1 MVTRAEHRRSTLL
14 RLADAA
20 VDLFEERYPAQP
32 TAEEI
37 AERADVSRRTVFRYV
52 DTKEDLVFVR
62 PLLWMDLF
70 DAAVAEVADR
80 PIRERIVHGANRI
93 SRDIDADPEPVRRAM
108 QVASRSPGMA
118 GRSGAV
124 NQRWV
129 QRIAAEIAGDD
140 PDAETRFRAH
150 VLGAAVMGVIDAA
163 LTEWVEDPDRP
174 LVELVDRGLDHLA
187 PILDG

>member
-1 MVTRAEHRRSTLL
+1 MVSRAEHRRSTLL

-20 VDLFEERYPAQP
+20 VDLFEERHPEQP

-37 AERADVSRRTVFRYV
+37 AERAEVSRRTVFRYV
-52 DTKEDLVFVR
+52 DAKEDLAFVR
-62 PLLWMDLF
+62 PILWLDIF
-70 DAAVAEVADR
+70 DAAVAEVADGT
-80 PIRERIVHGANRI
+80 IRERIVHGANRI
-93 SRDIDADPEPVRRAM
+93 SRDIDADPEPVRRALLL
-108 QVASRSPGMA
+108 ASRTPGMA
-118 GRSGAV
+118 GRYGAV

-140 PDAETRFRAH
+140 ADAETRFRAH

-163 LTEWVEDPDRP
+163 LAEWVDDPDRR
-174 LVELVDRGLDHLA
+174 LVDIVDRGLEYLA